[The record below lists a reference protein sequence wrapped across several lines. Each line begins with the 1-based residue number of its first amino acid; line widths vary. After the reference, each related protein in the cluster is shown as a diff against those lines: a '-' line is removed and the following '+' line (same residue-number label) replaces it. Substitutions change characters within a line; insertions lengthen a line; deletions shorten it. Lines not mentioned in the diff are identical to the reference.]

1 MTALE
6 AVAFA
11 LGVANVYL
19 LVRRSVWNY
28 PFGIV
33 MVLLYARIFY
43 DAKLYSDALL
53 QIFFFAVQI
62 YGWWH
67 WLRARAQ
74 AGEIVVELLSPRAR
88 LLIGAASAVGIAAW
102 GALMHSQTDAS
113 FPWWDASVLIL
124 SVAGQILL
132 ARRYLENW
140 ALWILVDLLSIGL
153 YGAKGLWLTLILYVI
168 LLGLATWGLVQWL
181 RVLRSQRAAAP

>member
-11 LGVANVYL
+11 FGVANVWL
-19 LVRRSVWNY
+19 LVRRSIWNY

-67 WLRARAQ
+67 WLRARAE
-74 AGEIVVELLSPRAR
+74 AGEIVVETLSPRAR
-88 LLIGAASAVGIAAW
+88 LLIGAACLVAIAAW

-113 FPWWDASVLIL
+113 FPWWDASVLVL
-124 SVAGQILL
+124 SVAAQIML

-140 ALWILVDLLSIGL
+140 ALWILVDILSIGL
-153 YGAKGLWLTLILYVI
+153 YAAKGLWLTLALYVI

-181 RVLRSQRAAAP
+181 RVLRAQRAAP